1 MARPL
6 LALGGIVLIGV
17 GLATALGWGW
27 GSDFRNTGTVS
38 QAIRSV
44 KLEGDS
50 GSVKIRTGSG
60 PSKVQEEVSYHWRSK
75 PAGPFYRVDGDQLVL
90 GDCGTNCSV
99 DFEVVV
105 PPGVPVTGSVD
116 SGELDIAGVSSV
128 DVHADSGQARVEDV
142 SGAVKLQLDSGSI
155 DLRNVG
161 EVQLRSDS
169 GSITGRDVRGRVDVT
184 SSSGSVEFTLAQAN
198 DVKVHADSGSIE
210 LAVPGGPYRVQGNS
224 DSGHREI
231 DVPTDGSGPHLL
243 DLTTESGSVT
253 VRAA

>member
-27 GSDFRNTGTVS
+27 GSDYDTTNTVS
-38 QAIRSV
+38 QTIRSV
-44 KLEGDS
+44 KLAGDS
-50 GSVKIRTGSG
+50 GSVKIRTGTG
-60 PSKVQEEVSYHWRSK
+60 PSTVHETVRYHWRSK
-75 PAGPFYRVDGDQLVL
+75 PGDAFYRVEGDQLVL
-90 GDCGTNCSV
+90 GQCGMNCTV

-105 PPGVPVTGSVD
+105 PAGVPVTGDVD
-116 SGELDIAGVSSV
+116 SGGLDIAGVSSV
-128 DVHADSGQARVEDV
+128 DVRADSGDARVEDV
-142 SGAVKLQLDSGSI
+142 PGAVKVRLDSGSI

-161 EVQLRSDS
+161 EVQLQSDS
-169 GSITGRDVRGRVDVT
+169 GSITGHEVRGPVDVT
-184 SSSGSVEFTLAQAN
+184 ASSGRVEFTLAQAN

-210 LAVPGGPYRVQGNS
+210 LAVPGGPYRVQGDS

-231 DVPTDGSGPHLL
+231 DVPTDGSAQHVL
-243 DLTTESGSVT
+243 DLTTESGGVT

>member
-27 GSDFRNTGTVS
+27 GSDFGNTDTLS
-38 QAIRSV
+38 QTIRSV

-60 PSKVQEEVSYHWRSK
+60 PSTVHQEVSYHWRNK
-75 PAGPFYRVDGDQLVL
+75 PEGPFYRVDGDQLVL
-90 GDCGTNCSV
+90 GSCETNCTV

-105 PPGVPVTGSVD
+105 PAGVPVTGSVD
-116 SGELDIAGVSSV
+116 SGGLDIAGVSSV
-128 DVHADSGQARVEDV
+128 DVHADSGHASVEDV
-142 SGAVKLQLDSGSI
+142 PGAVKLTLDSGSI
-155 DLRNVG
+155 DLRDVG

-169 GSITGRDVRGRVDVT
+169 GSITGRDVRGPVDVT
-184 SSSGSVEFTLAQAN
+184 SSSGSVDFTLAQAN
-198 DVKVHADSGSIE
+198 NVTVHADSGSIE
-210 LAVPGGPYRVQGNS
+210 LAVPGGPYRVEGNS
-224 DSGHREI
+224 DSGHR
-231 DVPTDGSGPHLL
+231 DFGVPTDSSAQHVL

>member
-27 GSDFRNTGTVS
+27 GSDFDNTGTVS
-38 QAIRSV
+38 QTIRSV
-44 KLEGDS
+44 KLEGDA

-60 PSKVQEEVSYHWRSK
+60 PSTVHEEVSYHWRSK
-75 PAGPFYRVDGDQLVL
+75 PSGPFYRVDGDQLVL
-90 GDCGTNCSV
+90 GDCGVNCSV

-105 PPGVPVTGSVD
+105 PRGVPVTGTVD
-116 SGELDIAGVSSV
+116 SGGLDIAGVSSV

-142 SGAVKLQLDSGSI
+142 SGAVKLVLDSGSI
-155 DLRNVG
+155 DLRDVG
-161 EVQLRSDS
+161 EVQLQSDS
-169 GSITGRDVRGRVDVT
+169 GSITGRDVRGPVDVT
-184 SSSGSVEFTLAQAN
+184 SSSGSVDFTLAQAN

-210 LAVPGGPYRVQGNS
+210 LAVPGGPYRVEGNS
-224 DSGHREI
+224 DSGHREFG
-231 DVPTDGSGPHLL
+231 VPTDGSAQHVL
-243 DLTTESGSVT
+243 DLTTASGSVT

>member
-27 GSDFRNTGTVS
+27 GSDFRHTDTVS
-38 QAIRSV
+38 QTIRSV

-50 GSVKIRTGSG
+50 GSVRIRTGSA
-60 PSKVQEEVSYHWRSK
+60 PSTVHEEVSYHWRSR

-90 GDCGTNCSV
+90 TSCGTNCSV

-105 PPGVPVTGSVD
+105 PEGVPVTGKVD
-116 SGELDIAGVSSV
+116 SGALDIAGVSSV
-128 DVHADSGQARVEDV
+128 DVQSDSGGARVEDV
-142 SGAVKLQLDSGSI
+142 SGAVKLRLDSGSI

-161 EVQLRSDS
+161 SVQLQSDS
-169 GSITGRDVRGRVDVT
+169 GSITGDDVRGPVDVT
-184 SSSGSVEFTLAQAN
+184 ASSGSVEFELAQAN

-210 LAVPGGPYRVQGNS
+210 LTVPGGPYRVEGGS

-231 DVPTDGSGPHLL
+231 DVPTEGSAQHVL

>member
-27 GSDFRNTGTVS
+27 GSKYENTDTVS

-50 GSVKIRTGSG
+50 GSVKIRTGPG
-60 PSKVQEEVSYHWRSK
+60 PSTVHQAVHYNWRSK
-75 PAGPFYRVDGDQLVL
+75 PEGPFYRMDGDQLVL
-90 GDCGTNCSV
+90 GACDTNCTV

-105 PPGVPVTGSVD
+105 PAGVPVTGNLD
-116 SGELDIAGVSSV
+116 SGGLDIAGVSSV
-128 DVHADSGQARVEDV
+128 DVQSDSGHARVENV
-142 SGAVKLQLDSGSI
+142 SGPVKLRLESGSI
-155 DLRNVG
+155 DLRDVG

-169 GSITGRDVRGRVDVT
+169 GSVTGRDVRGPVDVT
-184 SSSGSVEFTLAQAN
+184 ASSGSVDFTLAQAN
-198 DVKVHADSGSIE
+198 DVKVHADSGSID
-210 LAVPGGPYRVQGNS
+210 LAVPGGPYRVQGSS

-231 DVPTDGSGPHLL
+231 GVPTDGSAQRLL
-243 DLTTESGSVT
+243 DLTTDSGSVT

>member
-27 GSDFRNTGTVS
+27 GSDFENTDTLS
-38 QAIRSV
+38 QTIRSV
-44 KLEGDS
+44 KLEADS
-50 GSVKIRTGSG
+50 GSVKVRTGSG
-60 PSKVQEEVSYHWRSK
+60 AATVHEEVGYHWRSK

-90 GDCGTNCSV
+90 GSCGTNCTV

-105 PPGVPVTGSVD
+105 PEGVPVTGNIDSGGLDLAGMSTVDVQVD
-116 SGELDIAGVSSV
+116 SG
-128 DVHADSGQARVEDV
+128 HARVEDV
-142 SGAVKLQLDSGSI
+142 PGAVKLRMDSGSI
-155 DLRNVG
+155 DLRDVG
-161 EVQLRSDS
+161 AVRLQSES
-169 GSITGRDVRGRVDVT
+169 GSITGDDVRGPVDAT

-198 DVKVHADSGSIE
+198 DVKVHAESGSID
-210 LAVPGGPYRVQGNS
+210 LKVPGGPYRVQGDS
-224 DSGHREI
+224 DSGHRDI
-231 DVPTDGSGPHLL
+231 GVQVDGAAQHLL